1 MRGLCFLTRP
11 LAASNEIGEDRG
23 LETSLAEMR
32 KVTDGDDRQRHCVGA
47 QIAAR
52 IERSLGRA
60 APLPLIAKTI
70 RALAGTYRT
79 ISS

>member
-32 KVTDGDDRQRHCVGA
+32 KVTDGDPIRDKGAFAELDR
-47 QIAAR
+47 
-52 IERSLGRA
+52 
-60 APLPLIAKTI
+60 
-70 RALAGTYRT
+70 
-79 ISS
+79 ISSGERQ